1 MVYIKNDGIK
11 EQFLELNIKDNYI
24 KGVKKEGSFEITMDT
39 NNKLTEFVF
48 PTVEEV
54 FGN

>member
-1 MVYIKNDGIK
+1 MLPSGKI
-11 EQFLELNIKDNYI
+11 EPLLELNIKDNCI
-24 KGVKKEGSFEITMDT
+24 KGIKKEGSFEIMMDR

-48 PTVEEV
+48 PTIEEV